1 MTHRALPRQVGLVGA
16 IGIGLGSIL
25 GTGVLVSL
33 ALAARVAGTWLL
45 PAVALGGLLALV
57 NGLSSARLA
66 AAHPVSGGTYEY
78 GYRFLGPRWGFVAG
92 WLFLAAKTA
101 SAATAALACADY
113 ATRALGLDSG
123 RVPVAIALVVSLTL
137 AASWGLKRS
146 NFLNAAIVTVT
157 VTALSAFILVLP
169 KPVALLWEPAQLPAL
184 GTATAW
190 VFVAY
195 TGYGRIATMGEE
207 VVNPQKTIPQALGIT
222 LGLAVLLYLGVG
234 WVGLGLGLATVEP
247 TAPLVQLAQSQ
258 NQSLLALLV
267 SGGAI
272 AATLGV
278 LFNLLLGMSRVVL
291 AMGRRA
297 DLPPVFARLDATGK
311 SPLVALW
318 TVAIAIIGTV
328 LPGNVQLSW
337 SMSAFSVLV
346 YYGLTHWAAR
356 QLNHRTPLPYLGL
369 AACLWLAFQV
379 DVGVWGI
386 GLGAIALLWFVKTLR
401 LGKE

>member
-1 MTHRALPRQVGLVGA
+1 MTHRALPRQVGLLGA
-16 IGIGLGSIL
+16 IAIGLGSIL
-25 GTGVLVSL
+25 GTGVFVSL
-33 ALAARVAGTWLL
+33 ALAARLAGTWLL
-45 PAVALGGLLALV
+45 PAVILGGLLALV

-113 ATRALGLDSG
+113 GTRALGLDTG
-123 RVPVAIALVVSLTL
+123 RIPLAIALVLTLTL
-137 AASWGLKRS
+137 AASLGLKRS
-146 NFLNAAIVTVT
+146 NLLNGGLVAIT
-157 VTALSAFILVLP
+157 VTALIAFVVVLP
-169 KPVALLWEPAQLPAL
+169 KPAALTWEPTQLPAL

-195 TGYGRIATMGEE
+195 TGYGRIATLGEE
-207 VVNPQKTIPQALGIT
+207 VVNPTCTIPRALVLT

-234 WVGLGLGLATVEP
+234 WVGLGLGLANTEP
-247 TAPLVQLAQSQ
+247 IAPLVKLAQAQ
-258 NQSLLALLV
+258 NQGLLAVLL
-267 SGGAI
+267 GIGAI

-278 LFNLLLGMSRVVL
+278 LLNLLLGMSRVVL

-297 DLPPVFARLDATGK
+297 DLPPVFGRLDAAGQ
-311 SPLVALW
+311 SPVAALW
-318 TVAIAIIGTV
+318 AVAVAVIGV
-328 LPGNVQLSW
+328 VWPGNLQLSW
-337 SMSAFSVLV
+337 SMSAFSILT

-356 QLNHRTPLPYLGL
+356 QLDRRAPLPYLGL

-379 DVGVWGI
+379 DAGVWGM
-386 GLGAIALLWFVKTLR
+386 GLGAIALLGGLKTLLPGR
-401 LGKE
+401 E